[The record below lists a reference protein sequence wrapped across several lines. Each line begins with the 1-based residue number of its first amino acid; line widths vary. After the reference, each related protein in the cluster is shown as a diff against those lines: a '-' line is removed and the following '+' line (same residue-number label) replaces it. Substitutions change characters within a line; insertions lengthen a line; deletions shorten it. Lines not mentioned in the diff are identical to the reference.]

1 MNLSSL
7 PHRAIYS
14 IMNGRLNRADEMK
27 QKVDEFIEL
36 LQCDSIRPADLRR
49 LCIHGCPDSVGIR
62 STCWKL
68 LLHYLPESRNARAGK
83 LSSCRAEYASYVG
96 EFVVETGTAESS
108 DHPLSSSPGGD
119 WITYF
124 NDNRVLLQI
133 NRDCRRLCPDFDF
146 FHRVTDFP
154 GFKLFG
160 KNCSVG
166 ILRRRIE
173 SSFLQCHAVNRNLV
187 GVVNMIDM
195 PQYDPFLPVNSL
207 SSGLIESCVLPASM
221 TLVSDA
227 TGSGPDLVSS
237 NARSANSL
245 ASEAHWEVIERILF
259 VYYKTHTG
267 QGYVQGMNEL
277 IAPIYFV
284 FATDPNEQ
292 CRQYA
297 EADTFYCFNNLM
309 TEVHP
314 NFIRNLDGGQVQGIG
329 GQIRLLTDLVGQTDP
344 QLLGH
349 LNRLGL
355 EPEHYA
361 FRWLSLL
368 LAREFLL
375 PDVIRLWDT
384 LFSDEHRFAMVPYV
398 CCAMLILIRDQLL
411 AADFPTA
418 VHLVQQYPPTIP
430 VLAVLSKAQALYV
443 RQVK

>member
-1 MNLSSL
+1 MSLSSL
-7 PHRAIYS
+7 PHRAIRS

-68 LLHYLPESRNARAGK
+68 LLNYLPESRNARAGK

-227 TGSGPDLVSS
+227 TGSGPDLVGS
-237 NARSANSL
+237 NARSTNSL

-292 CRQYA
+292 CRRKY
-297 EADTFYCFNNLM
+297 
-309 TEVHP
+309 H
-314 NFIRNLDGGQVQGIG
+314 
-329 GQIRLLTDLVGQTDP
+329 
-344 QLLGH
+344 
-349 LNRLGL
+349 
-355 EPEHYA
+355 
-361 FRWLSLL
+361 
-368 LAREFLL
+368 
-375 PDVIRLWDT
+375 
-384 LFSDEHRFAMVPYV
+384 LFSGIFSQSISFLCEN
-398 CCAMLILIRDQLL
+398 L
-411 AADFPTA
+411 
-418 VHLVQQYPPTIP
+418 
-430 VLAVLSKAQALYV
+430 
-443 RQVK
+443 